1 MNTRE
6 GPLPLALKSDKQAI
20 EVALFSSLASAR
32 PRVCRIK
39 NTAML
44 DEMWVSEAL
53 LEEVNQNLRLR
64 VSNGIVPL
72 EFNEKG
78 NLF

>member
-1 MNTRE
+1 
-6 GPLPLALKSDKQAI
+6 
-20 EVALFSSLASAR
+20 
-32 PRVCRIK
+32 VCRIK

-53 LEEVNQNLRLR
+53 LEEVNQNSRLR
-64 VSNGIVPL
+64 ATPGIAPL
-72 EFNEKG
+72 EFNERD

>member
-1 MNTRE
+1 
-6 GPLPLALKSDKQAI
+6 
-20 EVALFSSLASAR
+20 
-32 PRVCRIK
+32 
-39 NTAML
+39 ML

-53 LEEVNQNLRLR
+53 LDEVKQNSNLR
-64 VSNGIVPL
+64 VSPGFAPL